1 MLPKSTPV
9 ALLGETPSRA
19 TGSPILG
26 DFGMYSPPQLGS
38 YQPRAVPRRGQRLE
52 YVTEEGARRV

>member
-1 MLPKSTPV
+1 MHPN
-9 ALLGETPSRA
+9 
-19 TGSPILG
+19 
-26 DFGMYSPPQLGS
+26 FGGLWNVFSPQLGS